1 MPNEPRIFHFPQGI
15 PGFETHH
22 EFKFIPAEDVML
34 SQLNSVQE
42 EKISF
47 ILMRPEAYFPEY
59 LDKIDVD
66 DESIKVLN
74 IGADTPVD
82 LWVILTMNHQ
92 DIDKTTA
99 NLRAP
104 LLFNM
109 VERVGIQV
117 ILNDDQYLTRQPV
130 FTEGT
135 PQPLPEGVVG

>member
-1 MPNEPRIFHFPQGI
+1 MSNEPRIFHFPQGI

-34 SQLNSVQE
+34 SQLSSVQE

-47 ILMRPEAYFPEY
+47 ILMRPEAHFPEY

-74 IGADTPVD
+74 ISADTPVD

-92 DIDKTTA
+92 DIEKTTA

-109 VERVGIQV
+109 VEGVGIQV
-117 ILNDDQYLTRQPV
+117 ILNDDRYLTRQPV
-130 FTEGT
+130 FTKGN
-135 PQPLPEGVVG
+135 PQPILEGVVG